1 MSRGSQGHEFYIT
14 LFSPEGRLYQVE
26 YAFKAVKTSGLTS
39 IGVKGTDTV
48 CLITEKRVPDKLI
61 DEKSVTNLYNVSE
74 KIGALTTGIPSDARA
89 LVTRMR
95 YEAGEFRLKNGYYCP
110 VDVLS
115 KRMADLAQTNTQYYQ
130 MRSYGVETILCQ
142 YDDELGPL
150 LYKLDP
156 SGHYSGYKATASGV
170 KEQESINYL
179 EKQIKKKADLN
190 YDETIMLAIQTLQN
204 VISQDF
210 KPTDIEVGI
219 VTKQDKKFHKLT
231 NEQVDHYL
239 NLIAN
244 RD

>member
-95 YEAGEFRLKNGYYCP
+95 YEAGEFRLKNGIIIII
-110 VDVLS
+110 DIFRLLLS
-115 KRMADLAQTNTQYYQ
+115 
-130 MRSYGVETILCQ
+130 S
-142 YDDELGPL
+142 
-150 LYKLDP
+150 
-156 SGHYSGYKATASGV
+156 
-170 KEQESINYL
+170 
-179 EKQIKKKADLN
+179 
-190 YDETIMLAIQTLQN
+190 
-204 VISQDF
+204 
-210 KPTDIEVGI
+210 
-219 VTKQDKKFHKLT
+219 
-231 NEQVDHYL
+231 
-239 NLIAN
+239 
-244 RD
+244 